1 MLFPSGVAL
10 HVIYALLV
18 ITPELKN
25 RARAIEIID
34 RLQNHV
40 APHVFQPPAIY
51 DGRANLFSSHR
62 LALSNGN
69 SGNVR
74 NFIEFLLFVLMV
86 LLVLSL
92 QYNVGKYNIKLVL
105 SAAQKIDFSYVPHIL
120 TIGLIEREILCSGS

>member
-1 MLFPSGVAL
+1 VSRIHAFA
-10 HVIYALLV
+10 V
-18 ITPELKN
+18 ITPQLKN

-69 SGNVR
+69 SGHVR
-74 NFIEFLLFVLMV
+74 D
-86 LLVLSL
+86 LVT
-92 QYNVGKYNIKLVL
+92 
-105 SAAQKIDFSYVPHIL
+105 IL
-120 TIGLIEREILCSGS
+120 YSN